1 MSDFSILAKRAGRNL
16 VQSGTPS
23 LRSRLQIGSALV
35 GASMALISP
44 AMAFGGPECGPA
56 VGGAVTCTGAYGTG
70 VTYFAGGQDD
80 LTLNIDRTATVTTTA
95 TADSGV
101 YVSTGQGVLS
111 INQNGVVL
119 TAGDEAHGL
128 SGLAWG
134 GDVFI
139 TNTGDV
145 TTNGVGAFGVVA
157 TAAGGDRTITNS
169 GRIATTGRDSAGV
182 YVVSQDGEVSVVNE
196 AGGTVSAAGVNGS
209 GILGVSILGDVKLEN
224 HGQVTTA
231 GPQAN
236 AIGGYVYD
244 GRLSLI
250 STGGVTT
257 NGEGSA
263 GVVLQNFGGD
273 IIAEVGSV
281 TVNGANGIGV
291 SILNTSAGSVVLTTS
306 GAISAA
312 GVGSEGIAAASNG
325 GSVSITNNAD
335 ITADELG
342 IVSRAATTL
351 DITNSGAITTTAGN
365 GYAIAGHSTADGPVR
380 IVNTGSASTAGMFA
394 IALKG
399 DNQAGVV
406 AIDNQGSVSTI
417 GELAMGIQGKTVS
430 GAVTLTNGVGG
441 LVTTHG
447 GMSSGLRS
455 ESETGVGAIGNQGSV
470 STGGYQAYGLEGQ
483 TVSGSLTLTN
493 GVGGV
498 VTTTGVAASGLYA
511 QTDGGDAIL
520 GNQGS
525 VSTSGYQAH
534 GLEARTNSGS
544 LTLTN
549 GADGVI
555 TTSGLFGSGL
565 KAESKSGLISVD
577 NQGVVTTTGEGG
589 HGIEIATARMDPALA
604 ERGDVALVSRGQ
616 ITTSGV
622 RATGVLVQTVTGDI
636 TADIGAVSTGG
647 EDSDAVSLWTTSG
660 DVALVASGVLSTE
673 GANSDAVMVSTITG
687 KIDVN
692 NRATVRTAGD
702 NSMGL
707 YAQAESGSIT
717 IVNTGAV
724 STSGFESDAIRAQ
737 AQGDVTISTVA
748 VATTGERSA
757 GVSASSF
764 SGVARVIASGPL
776 TTGGDGVFASTVFG
790 SVDVLAL
797 GAISTTGV
805 FGNGVRAASDSGDI
819 SINAEGTITTA
830 GSDAN
835 AVFVENYTGKTTV
848 LTKGALSTSGD
859 DADGISVYGGGDVS
873 ITTAAITTTGY
884 SADAIRARSE
894 NGTAKIV
901 ALGLISTS
909 DHNSDGVDV
918 NSYTGDVDV
927 TVGAIATRGDNA
939 SGVEADSDDGV
950 VRIVSTGA
958 ITTEGEESYGI
969 DADGG
974 GGIAID
980 AHAISTLGVN
990 AHGVMARSGGNASV
1004 IRVNSVSAAG
1014 LGSYGVDVSSEV
1026 GDMTVAAGVVR
1037 AADTAIRAM
1046 SGEGDIAVSTTGA
1059 VTSAAAGAIHASTTE
1074 GAVVLDIGAASV
1086 LTSGVPAVLPV
1097 AFNAGAFG
1105 PASVAAPGVSTVF
1118 AEGRTVTINNAG
1130 VINQGE
1136 QAAISARGQTTLNN
1150 SGRITGS
1157 LDFGGGDDV
1166 VHNSGRFILSGV
1178 SDFGGGGDL
1187 FRNTGE
1193 VTVAGLVSLRNLER
1207 FVNAGTITMANGRT
1221 GDVLS
1226 IAGDYVGQA
1235 GRLVLDVDA
1244 GAAGGPRHDQLVVG
1258 GSASGTTTIVLNY
1271 SNNALLKPGAV
1282 LKLVDAAGGS
1292 APGAFTLA
1300 GETDN
1305 IGFIRYGLRH
1315 DAAADDFFIAVTE
1328 GDAVFRAM
1336 KLNEGAQALWRQS
1349 AEAWSS
1355 HIAALRDPSEDG
1367 AARRVWGQIHRASD
1381 KRQEIL
1387 ARPDQAVSLSYD
1399 QDHHGGQ
1406 MGLDLGRIGDT
1417 GVTYGVTGGYVDS
1430 EMRFRDTADRA
1441 DYRGFNLGT
1450 YAGLRHG
1457 RYFINALAKHDWF
1470 DVKSRSVTAGYEE
1483 TLDGRGYGLQ
1493 LETGVRLNGEIEAR
1507 TFFFEPAVSLAYSRT
1522 DLDALATQGAVID
1535 FEALDGLR
1543 ARAGARLGGAT
1554 AVAQGQVAYYLGA
1567 HFVQELAGEG
1577 GVRFTSGAA
1586 DSAFEN
1592 EVVDAFGQYQ
1602 LGVTFTSKTGLT
1614 GFAEARAD
1622 SGDDYRNYTGRIGV
1636 RVAF

>member
-145 TTNGVGAFGVVA
+145 TTNGAGAFGVVA

-406 AIDNQGSVSTI
+406 AIDNQGSVST
-417 GELAMGIQGKTVS
+417 
-430 GAVTLTNGVGG
+430 
-441 LVTTHG
+441 
-447 GMSSGLRS
+447 
-455 ESETGVGAIGNQGSV
+455 
-470 STGGYQAYGLEGQ
+470 GGYQAHGLEGQ

-577 NQGVVTTTGEGG
+577 NQGVVTTIGEGG
-589 HGIEIATARMDPALA
+589 HGIEIATGRMDPALA

-790 SVDVLAL
+790 SVDILAL

-819 SINAEGTITTA
+819 SINVEGTITTA

-980 AHAISTLGVN
+980 AHVISTLGVN

-1004 IRVNSVSAAG
+1004 IRVNSVSADG

-1097 AFNAGAFG
+1097 AFNAGAFS
-1105 PASVAAPGVSTVF
+1105 PASIAAPGVSTVF

-1271 SNNALLKPGAV
+1271 SNNASLKPGAV

-1381 KRQEIL
+1381 KREEIL

-1441 DYRGFNLGT
+1441 DYRGFNLGA